1 MISSRE
7 LENKRKSNRSILGV
21 VKAMK
26 ALSAANVRKGGS
38 ALEHT
43 RRYREFVDRAA
54 TVAAS
59 LPGVTVL
66 PQGERTL
73 IVAFGSQYGLCGAL
87 NERVLEEVA
96 GAVRGRA
103 DIEGIIYTGRR
114 IADRAPAFSVPVE
127 DIDAPGSV
135 DGLDETVGELLIM
148 IYNRYKDEAFGEL
161 LFIYPSFAEDALSVI
176 RHPVLPPPF
185 KPQEDR
191 ASPPMLYI
199 PPASVMEGVL
209 EEYIYVQLYATALE
223 TVIAENE
230 SRMRSMDYAEKNIK
244 KRIEELSSS
253 YNYALQEEVTGE
265 ILEIIAG
272 YEALGGHLKKGSG
285 SI

>member
-7 LENKRKSNRSILGV
+7 LENRRKSNKSILGV

-38 ALEHT
+38 VLEHT
-43 RRYREFVDRAA
+43 RRYREFVDQAA
-54 TVAAS
+54 SVAAS
-59 LPGVTVL
+59 LPGVSIL
-66 PQGERTL
+66 PQGEKTL

-87 NERVLEEVA
+87 NERVLEELA
-96 GAVRGRA
+96 EAVRGRA
-103 DIEGIIYTGRR
+103 DIAGIIYTGRR
-114 IADRAPAFSVPVE
+114 IADRAPSLFIPAE

-135 DGLDETVGELLIM
+135 DGLDETVSELLTM
-148 IYNRYKDEAFGEL
+148 IYNRYKDEVFGEL
-161 LFIYPSFAEDALSVI
+161 LFIYPSFAQDALMVI

-185 KPQEDR
+185 KPHEERDL
-191 ASPPMLYI
+191 SPVLYI

-265 ILEIIAG
+265 ILEIIGG
-272 YEALGGHLKKGSG
+272 YEALGVHLKNKR
-285 SI
+285 

>member
-7 LENKRKSNRSILGV
+7 LENRRKSNKSILGV

-26 ALSAANVRKGGS
+26 ALSAANVRKGGTV
-38 ALEHT
+38 LEHT
-43 RRYREFVDRAA
+43 RRYRDFIDRTAS
-54 TVAAS
+54 VAAS
-59 LPGVTVL
+59 LPGVRIL

-96 GAVRGRA
+96 GAVGARA
-103 DIEGIIYTGRR
+103 DIAGIIFVGRR
-114 IADRAPAFSVPVE
+114 IADRAPTFSTPVE

-135 DGLDETVGELLIM
+135 DGLDETVSELLTM
-148 IYNRYKDEAFGEL
+148 IYKRYKDEVFGSL
-161 LFIYPSFAEDALSVI
+161 LFIYPSFAADALTVV
-176 RHPVLPPPF
+176 RRPVLPPPF
-185 KPQEDR
+185 EPQEGDS
-191 ASPPMLYI
+191 ALPPMLYM
-199 PPASVMEGVL
+199 PPANVMEGVL

-223 TVIAENE
+223 AVIAENE

-265 ILEIIAG
+265 ILEIIGG
-272 YEALGGHLKKGSG
+272 YEALGGHLKTRR
-285 SI
+285 

>member
-7 LENKRKSNRSILGV
+7 LENRRKSNKSILGV

-26 ALSAANVRKGGS
+26 ALSAANVRKGGTV
-38 ALEHT
+38 LEHT

-54 TVAAS
+54 SRAAS
-59 LPGVTVL
+59 LPGVSIL
-66 PQGERTL
+66 PGGENTL

-87 NERVLEEVA
+87 NERVLEDVA
-96 GAVRGRA
+96 EAVVVCANMAGV
-103 DIEGIIYTGRR
+103 IYAGRR
-114 IADRAPAFSVPVE
+114 IADRAPALSTPVE
-127 DIDAPGSV
+127 VIDAPGSV
-135 DGLDETVGELLIM
+135 DGLDEMVSELLTM
-148 IYNRYKDEAFGEL
+148 IYKGYKGEVFGEL
-161 LFIYPSFAEDALSVI
+161 LFIYPSFTQDALTVI
-176 RHPVLPPPF
+176 RHLVLPPPF
-185 KPQEDR
+185 RPEEDR
-191 ASPPMLYI
+191 ELPPLLYI
-199 PPASVMEGVL
+199 SPADIMEGVL

-265 ILEIIAG
+265 ILEIIGG
-272 YEALGGHLKKGSG
+272 YEALGGNLSG
-285 SI
+285 K

>member
-7 LENKRKSNRSILGV
+7 LENRRKSNKSILGV

-38 ALEHT
+38 VLEHT

-54 TVAAS
+54 SVAAS
-59 LPGVTVL
+59 LPGVSIL
-66 PQGERTL
+66 PQGEKTL

-96 GAVRGRA
+96 EAVTGRA
-103 DIEGIIYTGRR
+103 DIAGIIYTGRR
-114 IADRAPAFSVPVE
+114 IADRAPTLFIPAE

-135 DGLDETVGELLIM
+135 DGLDETVSELLTM
-148 IYNRYKDEAFGEL
+148 IYNRYKDEVFGEL
-161 LFIYPSFAEDALSVI
+161 LFIYPSFAQDTLMVN

-185 KPQEDR
+185 KPQEMER
-191 ASPPMLYI
+191 ALPPMLYI

-244 KRIEELSSS
+244 KRIDELSSS

-265 ILEIIAG
+265 ILEIIGG
-272 YEALGGHLKKGSG
+272 YEALGVHLKNTR
-285 SI
+285 

>member
-7 LENKRKSNRSILGV
+7 LENRRKSNKSILGV

-38 ALEHT
+38 VLEHT
-43 RRYREFVDRAA
+43 RRYREFIDQAA
-54 TVAAS
+54 SVAAS
-59 LPGVTVL
+59 LPGVSIL
-66 PQGERTL
+66 PQGEKTL

-96 GAVRGRA
+96 EAVRGSA
-103 DIEGIIYTGRR
+103 GIAGIIYAGRR
-114 IADRAPAFSVPVE
+114 IADRAPALSIPME

-135 DGLDETVGELLIM
+135 DGLDETVSELLTM
-148 IYNRYKDEAFGEL
+148 IYNRYKDKVFGEL
-161 LFIYPSFAEDALSVI
+161 LFIYPSFVADTLTVI
-176 RHPVLPPPF
+176 RHSVLPPPF
-185 KPQEDR
+185 KPQEMER
-191 ASPPMLYI
+191 ALPPVLYI

-244 KRIEELSSS
+244 KRIEELSTS

-265 ILEIIAG
+265 ILEIIGG
-272 YEALGGHLKKGSG
+272 YEALGGH
-285 SI
+285 

>member
-7 LENKRKSNRSILGV
+7 LENRRKSNRSILGV

-38 ALEHT
+38 VLEHT
-43 RRYREFVDRAA
+43 RRYREFVDQAA
-54 TVAAS
+54 SVAAS
-59 LPGVTVL
+59 LPGVSIL
-66 PQGERTL
+66 PQGEKTL

-96 GAVRGRA
+96 EAVRGSA
-103 DIEGIIYTGRR
+103 DIAGIIYAGRR
-114 IADRAPAFSVPVE
+114 IADRAPALSMPME

-135 DGLDETVGELLIM
+135 DGLDETVSELLTM
-148 IYNRYKDEAFGEL
+148 IFNRYKDKVFGEL
-161 LFIYPSFAEDALSVI
+161 LFIYPSFAADTLTVI

-185 KPQEDR
+185 KPQEMER
-191 ASPPMLYI
+191 ALPPVLYI

-244 KRIEELSSS
+244 KRIEELSTS

-265 ILEIIAG
+265 ILEIIGG
-272 YEALGGHLKKGSG
+272 YEALGGH
-285 SI
+285 

>member
-7 LENKRKSNRSILGV
+7 LENRRKSNKSILGV

-38 ALEHT
+38 VLEHT
-43 RRYREFVDRAA
+43 RRYRAFIDQTAS
-54 TVAAS
+54 VAAS
-59 LPGVTVL
+59 LPGVSIL
-66 PQGERTL
+66 PQGEKTL

-87 NERVLEEVA
+87 NERVLEELA
-96 GAVRGRA
+96 EAVRGSA
-103 DIEGIIYTGRR
+103 DIAGIIYTGRR
-114 IADRAPAFSVPVE
+114 IADRAPALSIPVE

-135 DGLDETVGELLIM
+135 DGLDETVSELLTM
-148 IYNRYKDEAFGEL
+148 IYNSYKDEVFGEL
-161 LFIYPSFAEDALSVI
+161 LFIYPSFAADALAVI
-176 RHPVLPPPF
+176 RQPVLPPPF
-185 KPQEDR
+185 KPQEMER
-191 ASPPMLYI
+191 TLPPMLYI

-265 ILEIIAG
+265 ILEIIGG
-272 YEALGGHLKKGSG
+272 YEALGVHLKNTR
-285 SI
+285 

>member
-7 LENKRKSNRSILGV
+7 LENRRKSNKSILGV

-38 ALEHT
+38 VLEHT
-43 RRYREFVDRAA
+43 RRYRQFVDRAA
-54 TVAAS
+54 MVAAS

-73 IVAFGSQYGLCGAL
+73 VVAFGSQYGLCGAL

-96 GAVRGRA
+96 GAVGGRV
-103 DIEGIIYTGRR
+103 DVEGIIYAGRR
-114 IADRAPAFSVPVE
+114 MADRAPSLPAQAES
-127 DIDAPGSV
+127 IDAPGSV
-135 DGLDETVGELLIM
+135 DGLDETVGELLTM
-148 IYNRYKDEAFGEL
+148 IYNRYKDEVFGEL
-161 LFIYPSFAEDALSVI
+161 LFIYPSFAQDTLTVM
-176 RHPVLPPPF
+176 RRTVLPPPF

-265 ILEIIAG
+265 ILEIIGG
-272 YEALGGHLKKGSG
+272 YEALGGHLNKPR
-285 SI
+285 

>member
-7 LENKRKSNRSILGV
+7 LDNRRKSNKSILGV

-43 RRYREFVDRAA
+43 RRYREFIDQAA
-54 TVAAS
+54 SIAAS
-59 LPGVTVL
+59 LPGVSIL
-66 PQGERTL
+66 PQGEKTL

-96 GAVRGRA
+96 AAVRGRV
-103 DIEGIIYTGRR
+103 DIAGIIFAGRR
-114 IADRAPAFSVPVE
+114 IADRAPALSMPVE
-127 DIDAPGSV
+127 VIDAPGSV
-135 DGLDETVGELLIM
+135 DGLDETVSELLTM
-148 IYNRYKDEAFGEL
+148 IYKRYKDEIFGEL
-161 LFIYPSFAEDALSVI
+161 LFIYPSFALDVLTVI

-185 KPQEDR
+185 KPQEEQ
-191 ASPPMLYI
+191 ALPPMLYI
-199 PPASVMEGVL
+199 PPAAVMEGVL
-209 EEYIYVQLYATALE
+209 EEYIYVQLYATVLE

-230 SRMRSMDYAEKNIK
+230 SRMRSMDYAEKHIN

-265 ILEIIAG
+265 LLEIIGG
-272 YEALGGHLKKGSG
+272 YEALRDTWDK
-285 SI
+285 

>member
-7 LENKRKSNRSILGV
+7 LENRRKSNKSILGV

-38 ALEHT
+38 VLEHT
-43 RRYREFVDRAA
+43 RRYREFIDQVASR
-54 TVAAS
+54 AAS
-59 LPGVTVL
+59 LPGVSIL
-66 PQGERTL
+66 PQGEKAL

-96 GAVRGRA
+96 EAAGGRA
-103 DIEGIIYTGRR
+103 DIAGIIYAGRR
-114 IADRAPAFSVPVE
+114 IADRAPALSIPTE

-135 DGLDETVGELLIM
+135 DGLDETVSELLTM
-148 IYNRYKDEAFGEL
+148 IYKRYKDEIFGEL
-161 LFIYPSFAEDALSVI
+161 LFIYPSFAQDALTVI

-185 KPQEDR
+185 KPQEEQDL
-191 ASPPMLYI
+191 PPMLYI

-265 ILEIIAG
+265 LLEIIGG
-272 YEALGGHLKKGSG
+272 YEALRDTRR
-285 SI
+285 

>member
-7 LENKRKSNRSILGV
+7 LENRRKSNKSILGV

-38 ALEHT
+38 VLEHT
-43 RRYREFVDRAA
+43 RRYREFIDQAA
-54 TVAAS
+54 SIAAS
-59 LPGVTVL
+59 LPGVSIL
-66 PQGERTL
+66 PQGEKTL

-87 NERVLEEVA
+87 NERVLEELA
-96 GAVRGRA
+96 EAVRGCA
-103 DIEGIIYTGRR
+103 DIAGIIFAGRR
-114 IADRAPAFSVPVE
+114 IADRAPALSIPVE

-135 DGLDETVGELLIM
+135 DGLDETVSELLTM
-148 IYNRYKDEAFGEL
+148 IYNRYKDEVFGEL
-161 LFIYPSFAEDALSVI
+161 LFIYPSFAQDALMVI

-185 KPQEDR
+185 KPQEMER

-265 ILEIIAG
+265 ILEIIGG
-272 YEALGGHLKKGSG
+272 YEALGVHLKNTR
-285 SI
+285 

>member
-7 LENKRKSNRSILGV
+7 LENRRKSNKSILGV

-38 ALEHT
+38 VLEHT
-43 RRYREFVDRAA
+43 RRYREFIDQAA
-54 TVAAS
+54 SVAAS
-59 LPGVTVL
+59 LPGVSIL
-66 PQGERTL
+66 PQGEKTL

-96 GAVRGRA
+96 EAVSGRA
-103 DIEGIIYTGRR
+103 DIAGIIYAGRR
-114 IADRAPAFSVPVE
+114 IADRAPALSIPAE

-135 DGLDETVGELLIM
+135 DGLDETVSELLTM
-148 IYNRYKDEAFGEL
+148 IYNRYKDEVFGEL
-161 LFIYPSFAEDALSVI
+161 LFIYPSFAQDALTVI

-185 KPQEDR
+185 KPQEMER
-191 ASPPMLYI
+191 ALPPMLYI

-265 ILEIIAG
+265 ILEIIGG
-272 YEALGGHLKKGSG
+272 YEALGGHLKNTR
-285 SI
+285 